1 MLQLEN
7 LIDHK
12 PGNELTEIQDAL
24 KVAGELE
31 TDARCELLA
40 RANGDANIAAYIEQL
55 QDASVLREK
64 YVSQLLRMVN
74 GA

>member
-7 LIDHK
+7 LIDDM
-12 PGNELTEIQDAL
+12 PSDEFTEIHAAL
-24 KVAGELE
+24 KVVSELE
-31 TDARCELLA
+31 TDARCQLLG

-64 YVSQLLRMVN
+64 YVSRLLRMVN
-74 GA
+74 GS

>member
-7 LIDHK
+7 LIDDV
-12 PGNELTEIQDAL
+12 PSDEFTEIHEAFR
-24 KVAGELE
+24 VSAELE
-31 TDARCELLA
+31 ADARQQLLA
-40 RANGDANIAAYIEQL
+40 KANGNVDIAAYIEQL

-74 GA
+74 GT